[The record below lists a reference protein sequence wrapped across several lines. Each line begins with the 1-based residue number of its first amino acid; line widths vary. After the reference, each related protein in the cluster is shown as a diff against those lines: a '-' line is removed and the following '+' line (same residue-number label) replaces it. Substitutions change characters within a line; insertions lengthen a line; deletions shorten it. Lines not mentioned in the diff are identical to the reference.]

1 MALLHLQSVLLQGWN
16 KLPASWRLVCV
27 AVFKLKN
34 QMSYTLDG
42 YFYNNFKT
50 VTFLSWLRMDELPV
64 IFCSGQIL
72 TSVLFYS
79 QSHTIEPAESVETD
93 SAHQWQC
100 TPNHRVCMLH
110 CGFFC
115 DSSSSRDKKIDLKKT
130 HVRSW
135 SWPPI
140 TLSKS
145 TSDPVFPLI
154 SQMGVPYLAQE
165 LPLNQNAHQWKK
177 GGGEGWGRTETKNSA
192 AERFL

>member
-1 MALLHLQSVLLQGWN
+1 
-16 KLPASWRLVCV
+16 
-27 AVFKLKN
+27 
-34 QMSYTLDG
+34 MSYTLDG

-50 VTFLSWLRMDELPV
+50 VTFLNWLRMDELPV

-115 DSSSSRDKKIDLKKT
+115 DSSSSRDKK
-130 HVRSW
+130 
-135 SWPPI
+135 
-140 TLSKS
+140 
-145 TSDPVFPLI
+145 
-154 SQMGVPYLAQE
+154 
-165 LPLNQNAHQWKK
+165 
-177 GGGEGWGRTETKNSA
+177 
-192 AERFL
+192 